1 MMAHELL
8 RKAAEIL
15 AAGWIK
21 NADAADDAGRIVPL
35 WLGAVRAEI
44 NPQATRLSRT
54 PMPGMMRDAYFH
66 CGPAPCGL
74 R

>member
-21 NADAADDAGRIVPL
+21 GADASDDAGRIIPL
-35 WLGAVRAEI
+35 WSGAAR
-44 NPQATRLSRT
+44 P
-54 PMPGMMRDAYFH
+54 F
-66 CGPAPCGL
+66 
-74 R
+74 

>member
-35 WLGAVRAEI
+35 WSGAVRAEI
-44 NPQATRLSRT
+44 NPQATRLSEEGST
-54 PMPGMMRDAYFH
+54 MMAH
-66 CGPAPCGL
+66 ELL
-74 R
+74 RKAAEILAAG

>member
-1 MMAHELL
+1 MMAYELL

-35 WLGAVRAEI
+35 WSGERAQI
-44 NPQATRLSRT
+44 NPQATRFR
-54 PMPGMMRDAYFH
+54 PM
-66 CGPAPCGL
+66 GPSARPAACPEA
-74 R
+74 RA

>member
-21 NADAADDAGRIVPL
+21 NCDAADDAGSIVP
-35 WLGAVRAEI
+35 
-44 NPQATRLSRT
+44 SK
-54 PMPGMMRDAYFH
+54 
-66 CGPAPCGL
+66 
-74 R
+74 